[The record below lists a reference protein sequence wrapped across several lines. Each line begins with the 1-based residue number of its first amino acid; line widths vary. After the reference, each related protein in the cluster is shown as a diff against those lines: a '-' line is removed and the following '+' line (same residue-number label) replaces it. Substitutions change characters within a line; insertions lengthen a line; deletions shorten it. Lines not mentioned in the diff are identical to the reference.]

1 MKRFFIFVSA
11 LFCCSGIFAEF
22 NKFGVPDTTEIR
34 STIID
39 SWLKANIDV
48 VRRNESLIMKNPIGE
63 EFQVRLEETDDTFA
77 IIVAPFR
84 MVEMTVYT
92 ENGIEEREMPM
103 YPGDAKGGWALVRS
117 SKTGKPLFIRMFF
130 TADSDVYVQFT
141 PEKNR
146 TLADFVISGLY
157 AARSVPVGINFE
169 SLYENSLQSIY
180 NLTKNTLPWQYATST
195 FSDYRESLKIIS
207 VIRKNLDRIVKTEDA
222 AYDENFKPV
231 KISDGKPRKIEDSE
245 KKENLISLSDA
256 GFAKWIV
263 DGLVEPITGGGIYMK
278 PLTQP
283 TVTFKQQGLIGI
295 TNEKYSTEFTLDW
308 VRNLASAW
316 FSAQKGKTYHY
327 NETGLDVTLE
337 PFAGVSTDSGIAQ
350 VFGYTKDTGYLIK
363 NIRALLYVLAQRESN
378 YFYIGAIRREAPVS
392 VKKGVPNFVFDR
404 TAIFFPYFTEDGRF
418 DCIVFENGEE
428 IPFKTFVEQNKKNFV
443 HFSRF
448 MTSEK
453 FFLQ

>member
-1 MKRFFIFVSA
+1 MKRIFIFV
-11 LFCCSGIFAEF
+11 LFFSICSGIFAEF

-34 STIID
+34 HSIID

-48 VRRNESLIMKNPIGE
+48 VRRNETVVMKNPIGE

-84 MVEMTVYT
+84 MIKMSVYT
-92 ENGIEEREMPM
+92 ENGVEEREMPM
-103 YPGDAKGGWALVRS
+103 YPGDAKGGWILVRS
-117 SKTGKPLFIRMFF
+117 AKTGKPLFIRMYF

-141 PEKNR
+141 PERNK

-157 AARSVPVGINFE
+157 AARSVPVGISFE
-169 SLYENSLQSIY
+169 ALYENSLQTIY
-180 NLTKNTLPWQYATST
+180 DLTKNTLPWQYATST
-195 FSDYRESLKIIS
+195 FSDYRESLKIAS
-207 VIRKNLDRIVKTEDA
+207 VIRKNLDRVVKTEDA

-231 KISDGKPRKIEDSE
+231 KISDGKPREIDDKE
-245 KKENLISLSDA
+245 KKENLVTLSNA

-263 DGLVEPITGGGIYMK
+263 DGLVEPITGGGIFMT

-283 TVTFKQQGLIGI
+283 TVTFKQQGLVGI
-295 TNEKYSTEFTLDW
+295 TNDKYSTGFTLDW

-327 NETGLDVTLE
+327 NETGLDVTFE
-337 PFAGVSTDSGIAQ
+337 PFAGVSTESGIAQ

-378 YFYIGAIRREAPVS
+378 YFYIGAIRRESPVP
-392 VKKGVPNFVFDR
+392 VKKGVPNYIFDR
-404 TAIFFPYFTEDGRF
+404 TAIFFPYFAEDGRF
-418 DCIVFENGEE
+418 DCIIFENGEE
-428 IPFKTFVEQNKKNFV
+428 IPLKTFIEQNKKNFV
-443 HFSRF
+443 HLSRF
-448 MTSEK
+448 MASEK